1 MKSRSGILIVMIALM
16 AGGCGAPKVTTSY
29 RNMAQQAV
37 AEGNFEAATEN
48 WRLYFEQQLLDG
60 NEVPPAYYAEA
71 AKMATQA
78 NQSELALNWLE
89 QAQSLNYADSDM
101 YLNLAALYEQKKNLS
116 KELDALEF
124 YQANY
129 PDQPEL
135 KKVNARLFEIYSQI
149 NEREKALA
157 LWPSLRM
164 EDRQQEKYLDP
175 YFSIQKKLKNE
186 AVCDSVAEEILA
198 LNPKNVAALEWMGI
212 KYYNQAENRYQSEM
226 KKYQENHTRVQ
237 HIKLTQALKTVTA
250 DFQKSLS
257 YFKPL
262 WEMDQNSR
270 YAAYLVNIY
279 TRFEDPKSANLYRKY
294 LE

>member
-1 MKSRSGILIVMIALM
+1 M

-37 AEGNFEAATEN
+37 AAGNFEAATEN
-48 WRLYFEQQLLDG
+48 WRLYFEQQLLEG

-78 NQSELALNWLE
+78 NQSQLALNWLE
-89 QAQSLNYADSDM
+89 QAQSLNYSDSDM

-116 KELDALEF
+116 KELAALEF
-124 YQANY
+124 FQANY
-129 PDQPEL
+129 SDQPEL
-135 KKVNARLFEIYSQI
+135 KKVNARLFEIYSEI

-157 LWPSLRM
+157 LWPSLRV

-198 LNPKNVAALEWMGI
+198 LNPKHVAALEWLGI

-226 KKYQENHTRVQ
+226 KKYEENHTRVQ